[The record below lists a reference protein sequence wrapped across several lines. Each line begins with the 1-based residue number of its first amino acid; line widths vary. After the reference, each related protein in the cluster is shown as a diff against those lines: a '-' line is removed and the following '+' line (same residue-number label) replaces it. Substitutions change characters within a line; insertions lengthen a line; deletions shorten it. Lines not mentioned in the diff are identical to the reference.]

1 MNARDLKNKFVNF
14 FKSYQHA
21 EIPSASIIPEND
33 PTTLFISAGMHPLV
47 PYLLGQPHPLGKRL
61 VDVQKCIRTGD
72 IDEVG
77 DTYHHTFFEMLGNW
91 SLGDYFKKEM
101 IAYSYEFLTDKKYL
115 DLDVKKLAF
124 SCFAGDQDAPR
135 DEESFNFWREQGVSP
150 KRIAYLPKK
159 NNWWGPAGT
168 TGPCGPDT
176 EMFYWT
182 GEGGAPEKFDADD
195 NRWLEIWNDVFMQYN
210 KKVDGT
216 YELLKAPNV
225 DTGMGVERTTAV
237 LSGYSD
243 NYQTEIWQPI
253 IKKIEEISG
262 KKYVAAMNSPVI
274 ASSTSVI
281 ASEANQSS
289 EKIATSSSS
298 PRDDT
303 RSFRIIADHLKAS
316 VFMIADGVEASN
328 KERGYVLRRLI
339 RRSIRQ
345 GKILGIEQNFC
356 KDVAHAVFDNQNNY
370 AGIYPELDLNK
381 NKILETLEA
390 EETKFRRTLNKGL
403 NEITKLIDRQ
413 KSVSGKEAFDLY
425 QSFGFPVEMIE
436 EELKK
441 NNLTLDIDEY
451 NRLKDEHIKQSQ
463 TLSAGKFKSGLADNS
478 EIITKYHTATH
489 LMHAALRK
497 VLGDHVEQGG
507 SNITSE
513 RLRFD
518 FSHSEKVTEDQLKEV
533 EKIVNEQIKASL
545 PVTVESMKF
554 SDAKNCGALAF
565 FGAKYPEIVTVYTVG
580 DQKSYF
586 SKEVCTGPHVDNIG
600 KLGTFE
606 IQKEESAGSGKRR
619 IYAILK

>member
-91 SLGDYFKKEM
+91 SLGDYFKKES
-101 IAYSYEFLTDKKYL
+101 IEFSFDLLTNVLKLPL
-115 DLDVKKLAF
+115 DKLAF
-124 SCFAGDQDAPR
+124 TCFVGDADASK
-135 DEESFNFWREQGVSP
+135 DEESFSFWQSQGVSSD
-150 KRIAYLPKK
+150 RIAYLPKK

-168 TGPCGPDT
+168 SGPCGPDT
-176 EMFYWT
+176 EIFYWVDKKT
-182 GEGGAPEKFDADD
+182 PAPKIFDPSD
-195 NRWLEIWNDVFMQYN
+195 NRWLEIWNNVFMQYN
-210 KKVDGT
+210 KSPDGKFT
-216 YELLKAPNV
+216 LLDKPNV

-237 LSGYSD
+237 LNGFSD
-243 NYQTEIWQPI
+243 NYLSDIWQPI
-253 IKKIEEISG
+253 IIKIEEISG
-262 KKYVAAMNSPVI
+262 EKYSNHL
-274 ASSTSVI
+274 
-281 ASEANQSS
+281 Q
-289 EKIATSSSS
+289 
-298 PRDDT
+298 
-303 RSFRIIADHLKAS
+303 SFRIIADHIRAA
-316 VFMIADGVEASN
+316 VFMIADGVEPSN

-339 RRSIRQ
+339 RRAVRQ
-345 GKILGIEQNFC
+345 GKLISIENNFL
-356 KDVAHAVFDNQNNY
+356 KIIALAVLDNQDNY
-370 AGIYPELDLNK
+370 AGVYPELDLNK
-381 NKILETLEA
+381 NKILETLDA

-441 NNLTLDIDEY
+441 NNLALDIDEY

-463 TLSAGKFKSGLADNS
+463 TLSAGKFKSGLADHS

-489 LMHAALRK
+489 LLHAALRK
-497 VLGDHVEQGG
+497 VLGEHVQQSG

-518 FSHSEKVTEDQLKEV
+518 FSHPEKLNPDQISQIAMIVNQQIKNNLKVTKETMLFA
-533 EKIVNEQIKASL
+533 E
-545 PVTVESMKF
+545 
-554 SDAKNCGALAF
+554 AKKQGALAF
-565 FGAKYPEIVTVYTVG
+565 FGNKYPESVSVFSVG
-580 DQKSYF
+580 DF
-586 SKEVCTGPHVDNIG
+586 SKEVCTGPHVDNTSV
-600 KLGTFE
+600 LGTFE